1 MKKLLAILILSISL
15 IGIGNAQ
22 DTFQINTSLFWADS
36 LWDGIH
42 IDTVGV
48 DDTTAANT
56 TSELRLNYQYDWM
69 NIVAVDTGVTYDD
82 SVLVEYA
89 VYPLASN
96 AVSDTIWT
104 IVQFMRDSS
113 WTNVNMMLNDN
124 AITSYKVFVGDYDLI
139 RVRIVNVNAVE
150 NRIFKFYATLSRKR

>member
-1 MKKLLAILILSISL
+1 MKKLLSIIILSISL

-36 LWDGIH
+36 LWDGIL

-48 DDTTAANT
+48 DDTTTANL
-56 TSELRLNYQYDWM
+56 TSELRLNGQYDWM
-69 NIVAVDTGVTYDD
+69 NIVAVDTGATYDD

-96 AVSDTIWT
+96 AVSDTVWT
-104 IVQFMRDSS
+104 VVQFMRDSS
-113 WTNVNMMLNDN
+113 WTNVNMMLNDD
-124 AITSYKVFVGDYDLI
+124 AITSYKVFVGDYDFI
-139 RVRIVNVNAVE
+139 RVRMVNVDAVQD
-150 NRIFKFYATLSRKR
+150 RVFKFYAILSRKR